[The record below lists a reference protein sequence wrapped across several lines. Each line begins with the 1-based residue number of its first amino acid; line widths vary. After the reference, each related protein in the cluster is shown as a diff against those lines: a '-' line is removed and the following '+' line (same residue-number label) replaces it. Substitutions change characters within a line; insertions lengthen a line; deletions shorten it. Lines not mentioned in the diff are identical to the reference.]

1 MLVLIKA
8 GQIIIDVRPVQVK
21 THPVSS
27 LLQMVLRNEA
37 RLARHQR

>member
-8 GQIIIDVRPVQVK
+8 GQIIIDVRPVKVK
-21 THPVSS
+21 TRLVSS